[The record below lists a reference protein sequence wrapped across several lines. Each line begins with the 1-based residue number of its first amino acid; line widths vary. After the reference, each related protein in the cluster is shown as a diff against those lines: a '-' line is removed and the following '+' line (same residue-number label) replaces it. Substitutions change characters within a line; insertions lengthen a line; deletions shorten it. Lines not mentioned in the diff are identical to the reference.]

1 MPPQAQGLLGRV
13 GGARNAMV
21 LAVGVIVTALVL
33 AVSQWATRPEWVPL
47 FDNVPLEASGVM
59 SDKLTEAGIAFKL
72 ERGGAQILVAAADAA
87 RARVTLAR
95 EPLPSSG
102 RPGLELFDKPTWGM
116 TDFTQRINHRR
127 AMEGELERTIAS
139 MEGVQS
145 AKVHLAI
152 EEGSVF
158 RRIDTRAKASV
169 QLVTRGGM
177 RPNDKVV
184 DGIAK
189 LVANSVG
196 GLEADHVVV
205 VDGAGQALT
214 RDGADTPTGL
224 SSRQL
229 AVQAEVEHYLEEK
242 AQGLVGQI
250 VGIGNARVQVAAS
263 INFDKLERTV
273 QAVDPDQ
280 QAITTEQRAEI
291 TPSEGQQGA
300 ASSNVAT
307 SYETTKRVETF
318 SGAIGNVKRLTVA
331 VLVAD
336 KLPPTPPAAP
346 AAAGAAP
353 PAPPVPPVAT
363 PRSADELARIE
374 SLVRSALGVDS
385 TRGDIVSVVSA
396 PFTMPELPVVTDSA
410 APPPTLLA
418 KVQQVEK
425 PLITLVACLTALV
438 IAVLTLKALKPPA
451 TPALTAGTVA
461 TALPAATARDG
472 YALPDPSS
480 DVADAPALANGVDG
494 SADGAAILLPPTT
507 VNPLREQAVA
517 TVDQRPGAAVKALRS
532 WLRDS

>member
-1 MPPQAQGLLGRV
+1 MPNVQGLLGRL
-13 GGARNAMV
+13 GGTRNVMIIAI
-21 LAVGVIVTALVL
+21 GVIVTALVFG
-33 AVSQWATRPEWVPL
+33 VSQWATRPEWVPL

-59 SDKLTEAGIAFKL
+59 GDKLTEAGIAFRL
-72 ERGGAQILVAAADAA
+72 ERGGAQILVQSADAA

-139 MEGVQS
+139 MDGVQS

-169 QLVTRGGM
+169 QLVTKSGS
-177 RPNDKVV
+177 RPSEKVV
-184 DGIAK
+184 EGIAQ

-196 GLEADHVVV
+196 GLEADHVVI
-205 VDGAGQALT
+205 VDGSGQALT

-242 AQGLVGQI
+242 AHGLVSQI
-250 VGIGNARVQVAAS
+250 VGLGNARVQVSAA

-273 QAVDPDQ
+273 QAVDPEQ
-280 QAITTEQRAEI
+280 QAIVTEQRAEI

-336 KLPPTPPAAP
+336 KVPTP
-346 AAAGAAP
+346 AAGDTGAT
-353 PAPPVPPVAT
+353 AT
-363 PRSADELARIE
+363 PVVPEPRTADELTRIE

-385 TRGDIVSVVSA
+385 ARGDVVSVVSA
-396 PFTMPELPVVTDSA
+396 PFTVPALPAVGDSVI
-410 APPPTLLA
+410 APPTIVA
-418 KVQQVEK
+418 RVQQFEK
-425 PLITLVACLTALV
+425 PLITLLACATALI
-438 IAVLTLKALKPPA
+438 IAVLTLKALKAPA
-451 TPALTAGTVA
+451 PAALASGSATAALTAGGSNDNM
-461 TALPAATARDG
+461 ALRD
-472 YALPDPSS
+472 PMS
-480 DVADAPALANGVDG
+480 DVADSDSVLTPAEEQP
-494 SADGAAILLPPTT
+494 ILLPPTT
-507 VNPLREQAVA
+507 INPLREQAIA

-532 WLRDS
+532 WLRES

>member
-1 MPPQAQGLLGRV
+1 MIIAI
-13 GGARNAMV
+13 
-21 LAVGVIVTALVL
+21 GVIVTGLVFG
-33 AVSQWATRPEWVPL
+33 VSQWATRPEWVPL

-59 SDKLTEAGIAFKL
+59 GDKLTEAGIPFQL
-72 ERGGAQILVAAADAA
+72 ERGGAQLLVHAGDAA

-95 EPLPSSG
+95 EPLPTAG

-139 MEGVQS
+139 MEGVQA

-169 QLVTRGGM
+169 QLVTKGGA
-177 RPNDKVV
+177 RPSDKVV
-184 DGIAK
+184 EGIAQ

-196 GLEADHVVV
+196 GLEADHVVI
-205 VDGAGQALT
+205 VDGSGQALT

-229 AVQAEVEHYLEEK
+229 AVQAEVEHYLEDK
-242 AQGLVGQI
+242 AQELVTQM
-250 VGIGNARVQVAAS
+250 VGVGNARVQVSAA

-280 QAITTEQRAEI
+280 QAIATEQRAEI

-336 KLPPTPPAAP
+336 RVAQRAPGDTTTSTAVTPPE
-346 AAAGAAP
+346 
-353 PAPPVPPVAT
+353 

-374 SLVRSALGVDS
+374 SLVRTALGVDS
-385 TRGDIVSVVSA
+385 TRGDAVSVVSA
-396 PFTMPELPVVTDSA
+396 PFTLPTLPAMTDSTVA
-410 APPPTLLA
+410 PPTLLA
-418 KVQQVEK
+418 RVQQVEK
-425 PLITLVACLTALV
+425 PLITLLACLTALV
-438 IAVLTLKALKPPA
+438 IAVLTLKALKPAPA
-451 TPALTAGTVA
+451 P
-461 TALPAATARDG
+461 ALPAAPNTA
-472 YALPDPSS
+472 ALPAGESRDAFALRDPSTDAMENDDTMS
-480 DVADAPALANGVDG
+480 AIDAADAQPV
-494 SADGAAILLPPTT
+494 LLPPTMI
-507 VNPLREQAVA
+507 NPLREQAIA

-532 WLRDS
+532 WLREG